1 MDFVDMLDWLDDP
14 RATWWSVD
22 RNLSAFVQPIKII

>member
-1 MDFVDMLDWLDDP
+1 MDFVDILDWLDDP
-14 RATWWSVD
+14 RVTCRNVD